1 MNLEEE
7 KTIEYL
13 KVGDLLFDPE
23 NPRLPQSVIDTS
35 DERQV
40 INWMLQDASIL
51 ELMGAIGEKGF
62 FPAEPL
68 LVTAAKDS
76 KLKFI
81 VVEGNRRLAAVKL
94 LHNPKLADKRVNA
107 INQIVSE
114 KKFAPT
120 RLPVFKYK
128 TREEILDYLGFRH
141 ITGVKAW
148 SPLAKAKYLRELQFQ
163 YKNLSLEEEYYN
175 LAKAIGSR
183 VDYVKQLLIGLKMF
197 DIIAREDYFDIKN
210 LREDTIDF
218 GVYYNALRWNNISA
232 YLKIDSEAKDP
243 VKNIS
248 EPHLKNLV
256 KWVSE
261 KNDQNVTRLG
271 ESRNLKQLNEILGVA
286 KARLAFESGKSL
298 EEALIYTEEPSD
310 IFSKSIQE
318 SLKKINTAN
327 SYVHSV
333 EQPKESDEQ
342 SVSEINAISENLRY
356 LIRKKLD
363 SIGQKRHKNGDWEKS
378 R

>member
-1 MNLEEE
+1 MSAKKN
-7 KTIEYL
+7 
-13 KVGDLLFDPE
+13 
-23 NPRLPQSVIDTS
+23 S
-35 DERQV
+35 
-40 INWMLQDASIL
+40 LQQ
-51 ELMGAIGEKGF
+51 G
-62 FPAEPL
+62 
-68 LVTAAKDS
+68 
-76 KLKFI
+76 
-81 VVEGNRRLAAVKL
+81 
-94 LHNPKLADKRVNA
+94 
-107 INQIVSE
+107 
-114 KKFAPT
+114 
-120 RLPVFKYK
+120 LPVFKYK